1 MLKQHLFSHILSV
14 VKPVTGSAC
23 TKLGFGINLS
33 WDSCQ
38 ESEERSVFQLMWLWI
53 LDKKLVGRLCCC
65 SKGGGYQL
73 CGVACSFTFQAG
85 NWI

>member
-53 LDKKLVGRLCCC
+53 LDK
-65 SKGGGYQL
+65 
-73 CGVACSFTFQAG
+73 
-85 NWI
+85 